1 MKKITNNYYLLL
13 IYLKIT
19 RYGYVTHK
27 PSKSLNPPHQGGGG
41 SIGIIWLENKIFN
54 PKKCRGASLG
64 APDPS
69 TNSGGGHTCLPVGR
83 EGRPYELINQP
94 IRLPGL
100 KPGVCSG
107 LILSG
112 AFYPDLKIGV
122 WRRRTYQFS
131 WLLATRQGH
140 ECFLSNR
147 SGMSEKRIEVIGFG
161 IDEDWSIP

>member
-1 MKKITNNYYLLL
+1 MIKQIFF
-13 IYLKIT
+13 I
-19 RYGYVTHK
+19 K
-27 PSKSLNPPHQGGGG
+27 PARKPQAFKPGDEWRPERSVGNPAKPG
-41 SIGIIWLENKIFN
+41 SPKETLDFSPGSFIWLENKNFN

-69 TNSGGGHTCLPVGR
+69 TNSGGGHTCLPRPRSGPGPVGR
-83 EGRPYELINQP
+83 EGRLYELINQP

-122 WRRRTYQFS
+122 WRHRTYQFL
-131 WLLATRQGH
+131 WLLATR
-140 ECFLSNR
+140 
-147 SGMSEKRIEVIGFG
+147 
-161 IDEDWSIP
+161 

>member
-1 MKKITNNYYLLL
+1 M
-13 IYLKIT
+13 
-19 RYGYVTHK
+19 V
-27 PSKSLNPPHQGGGG
+27 SLSNHPPHPCLPAGRLALSSPSQAPPRKGSCPGGRLFRAGGRQGRGDNRV
-41 SIGIIWLENKIFN
+41 IWLENKIFN

-83 EGRPYELINQP
+83 EGRPYELTNQP

-100 KPGVCSG
+100 EPWVCSG

-131 WLLATRQGH
+131 WLLATR
-140 ECFLSNR
+140 
-147 SGMSEKRIEVIGFG
+147 
-161 IDEDWSIP
+161 

>member
-1 MKKITNNYYLLL
+1 MIKQIFF
-13 IYLKIT
+13 
-19 RYGYVTHK
+19 
-27 PSKSLNPPHQGGGG
+27 
-41 SIGIIWLENKIFN
+41 IWLENKIFN

-69 TNSGGGHTCLPVGR
+69 TNSGGGHTCLPRPRSGPGPVGR
-83 EGRPYELINQP
+83 EGRLYELINQP

-122 WRRRTYQFS
+122 WRHRTYQFL
-131 WLLATRQGH
+131 WLLATR
-140 ECFLSNR
+140 
-147 SGMSEKRIEVIGFG
+147 
-161 IDEDWSIP
+161 